1 MFDSTNERAGVDEV
15 YQVAGNTSNLTVE
28 ADRRGAGD
36 VLVSAGMIQV
46 TPDGK
51 APPPMSAMRLGMCLL
66 RMHSEWDGSSRRP
79 KEHGKAPTPMTGSDL
94 RLLANGLKSRPTVW
108 GQLAPW
114 LALKGIQSEIGAE
127 ALLHWLSPTCHA
139 CEGHGLKKVPNAP
152 ALSARRCNKCHGTG
166 HKPHPEGS
174 AKVLVYLDD
183 CVSRARVTLKARL
196 RSAA

>member
-1 MFDSTNERAGVDEV
+1 MFDSTNERATVEET

-36 VLVSAGMIQV
+36 VLIAAGWS
-46 TPDGK
+46 P
-51 APPPMSAMRLGMCLL
+51 SRLGMALL

-79 KEHGKAPTPMTGSDL
+79 KAYGKAPTPMTGSDL

-166 HKPHPEGS
+166 KKPHPEGS

-183 CVSRARVTLKARL
+183 CVSRARVSLKVRL

>member
-1 MFDSTNERAGVDEV
+1 MYAESDKPGIEEI

-36 VLVSAGMIQV
+36 VLIAAGWS
-46 TPDGK
+46 P
-51 APPPMSAMRLGMCLL
+51 SRLGMALL
-66 RMHSEWDGSSRRP
+66 RLHSEWDGCSRHP
-79 KEHGKAPTPMTGSDL
+79 KEQGKAPTPMTGSDL
-94 RLLANGLKSRPTVW
+94 RLLANSLKGRSAVW

-114 LALKGIQSEIGAE
+114 LAVKGIACEIGAE
-127 ALLHWLSPTCHA
+127 ALLHWLHPVCHV

-166 HKPHPEGS
+166 HKPHPQGS
-174 AKVLVYLDD
+174 AKVLVYLDE